1 MCTEKDLYSPSNGLF
16 SSISGRNRKRMHF
29 QEISFVTDSIRKLAL
44 KRNTSMAETIDIL
57 RDRALFPKLYKVVG
71 QEPKLTQQQVAIR
84 MYKLMEG
91 L

>member
-1 MCTEKDLYSPSNGLF
+1 
-16 SSISGRNRKRMHF
+16 MHF

-44 KRNTSMAETIDIL
+44 KRNTSMAETIDML
-57 RDRALFPKLYKVVG
+57 RDRALFPKLYKLAS
-71 QEPKLTQQQVAIR
+71 QEPKLTQQQVANR